1 MISFET
7 ARITRMHSDLI
18 WFDNVLHSFIQK
30 GKYPVSSV
38 LPNFFLLESIL
49 MA

>member
-1 MISFET
+1 MTLFESS
-7 ARITRMHSDLI
+7 RINGMHSDLI
-18 WFDNVLHSFIQK
+18 WFDNVIHSFIQK